1 MIYLFVIFNISWK
14 EKLKTDNTLNITA
27 INKPQSCF
35 LLNNAAFS
43 NTVFTFFLPK
53 TKGKSLI
60 FVILP
65 HNVYLFPR
73 DFFFAKQEK
82 ND

>member
-35 LLNNAAFS
+35 LLNNVAFL
-43 NTVFTFFLPK
+43 NT
-53 TKGKSLI
+53 
-60 FVILP
+60 
-65 HNVYLFPR
+65 
-73 DFFFAKQEK
+73 A
-82 ND
+82 